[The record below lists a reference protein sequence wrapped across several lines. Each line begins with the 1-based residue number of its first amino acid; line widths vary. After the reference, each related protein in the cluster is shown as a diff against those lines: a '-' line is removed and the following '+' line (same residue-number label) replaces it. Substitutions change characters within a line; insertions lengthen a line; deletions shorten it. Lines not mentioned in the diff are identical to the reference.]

1 MEKFLTFQQGQW
13 MVHILPT
20 KQFQTRHMSV
30 RLLWPLD
37 RSRLTAT
44 AVLPYLLLEG
54 TQKYP
59 TAKSIMRYA
68 DDLFGAVI
76 RTGIG
81 KRGTMQ
87 VLEASGS
94 LPEESAIHGAEGLS
108 QKVQELLVDLLGDP
122 FLEGDAF
129 PRSHVDRELTLH
141 KKRIESVYDDK
152 MAYAMERCVEEMGR
166 GETFGL
172 PRLGY
177 VDDLQDLSGELLRQV
192 HQQLLKE
199 AELHVY
205 VVGNIANPEGFAQVM
220 FKTLSSRFGIPAAQ
234 RHSLQTVQPL
244 DYRAGDVRHV
254 QEQQEINQG
263 KLNLG
268 FRTRVSYSSPD
279 YTALLVAN
287 GILGGFPH
295 SKLFVNVREKA
306 SLAYYASSRL
316 DGLTGV
322 IAVQTGIDPRNYER
336 ALQIILQQVQA
347 LKDGQVSK
355 EELEFTK
362 NGLRNQYLQALD
374 QPMSIAD
381 VHFSGVLTG
390 TNRNIDDLLNQLQAV
405 KADDV
410 VEIAQ
415 TLRQDT
421 VYFLGNRGE
430 QDDAQG

>member
-1 MEKFLTFQQGQW
+1 MARFLTFQQGERF
-13 MVHILPT
+13 VHILPT
-20 KQFQTRHMSV
+20 KQFQTRHMSI

-54 TQKYP
+54 TRKHA

-87 VLEASGS
+87 VVEASGS
-94 LPEESAIHGAEGLS
+94 LPEESAIHGAKGLF
-108 QKVQELLVDLLGDP
+108 QKVQELLVDLVGDP
-122 FLEGDAF
+122 FLDGDAF
-129 PRSHVDRELTLH
+129 PSGHVDRELTLH
-141 KKRIESVYDDK
+141 KKRIESAYDDK
-152 MAYAMERCVEEMGR
+152 MVYAMERCVEEMGR

-177 VDDLQDLSGELLRQV
+177 VEDLQGLSGELLRQV
-192 HQQLLKE
+192 HQRLLRE

-205 VVGNIANPEGFAQVM
+205 VVGNITNPEELSQSLFQ
-220 FKTLSSRFGIPAAQ
+220 TLASRFGSSSEQ
-234 RHSLQTVQPL
+234 RGSFQTVKPL
-244 DYRAGDVRHV
+244 DYRTGDVRYV

-268 FRTRVSYSSPD
+268 FRTQVSYGAPE
-279 YTALLVAN
+279 YTTLLVAN

-295 SKLFVNVREKA
+295 SKLFVNVREKS

-322 IAVQTGIDPRNYER
+322 IAVQTGIDPANYER
-336 ALQIILQQVQA
+336 ALHIIMEQVQA
-347 LKDGQVSK
+347 LKDGHVSK
-355 EELEFTK
+355 EEIEFTK
-362 NGLRNQYLQALD
+362 NGLRNQYLQAFD

-381 VHFSGVLTG
+381 VHFSGVLAG
-390 TNRNIDDLLNQLQAV
+390 TERNLDDLLSQLAAV
-405 KADDV
+405 ESDDV
-410 VEIAQ
+410 VKVAQ
-415 TLRQDT
+415 TFHQDT

-430 QDDAQG
+430 QDHAQG